1 MTKYKRNKSQSFSKK
16 IYFNIDSTD
25 TREYFLKYALQLLD
39 KEDFRLDTKLGRLE
53 FQIYGNKSNVEDVI
67 QKLNKLD
74 EQIHMSTIV
83 DNQGFYHHHSSF
95 LMHYLKPEIKLSFYM
110 QALAILN
117 YQVREDSTDNTMI
130 TSISLRELVQI
141 HTKLVSLLRSS
152 PKSEHR
158 DIQRFMVLIR
168 LKTNQEFT
176 DIIERASKYQLL
188 ADRGSGLQFT
198 SEPEFAIIQYLEM
211 EKDQEES
218 ELKQIDLDE
227 DQDELMVFDGGK
239 IVFMQ
244 NGVELD
250 RSPFDILGEDKDKE

>member
-1 MTKYKRNKSQSFSKK
+1 
-16 IYFNIDSTD
+16 
-25 TREYFLKYALQLLD
+25 
-39 KEDFRLDTKLGRLE
+39 
-53 FQIYGNKSNVEDVI
+53 
-67 QKLNKLD
+67 
-74 EQIHMSTIV
+74 
-83 DNQGFYHHHSSF
+83 
-95 LMHYLKPEIKLSFYM
+95 
-110 QALAILN
+110 
-117 YQVREDSTDNTMI
+117 
-130 TSISLRELVQI
+130 
-141 HTKLVSLLRSS
+141 
-152 PKSEHR
+152 R